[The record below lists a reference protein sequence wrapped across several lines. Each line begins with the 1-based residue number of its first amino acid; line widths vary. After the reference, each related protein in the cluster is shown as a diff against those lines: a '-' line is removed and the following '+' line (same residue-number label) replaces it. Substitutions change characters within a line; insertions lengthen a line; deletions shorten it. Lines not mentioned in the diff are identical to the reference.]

1 MELIMQIQTSNTS
14 TVKPEFDS
22 QPVGETKAS
31 FRKSE
36 VEKTSSD
43 IDRVTISNKGQ
54 FALDVQTFAKS
65 VEAPDRLQFVNF
77 LREKFSDSLSPETIS
92 FIEKDL
98 GNEEPYQIKIDS
110 SRYTSK
116 TGLSSEAVNRE
127 LTISV
132 RETSHYSGR
141 SYNSLGAHKFE
152 SSQIGQKITEVLNQE
167 KDSLDQQDINATQSL
182 FEQLSNVS
190 RQWEPSM
197 EGVIHIFNE
206 FERAEHFITELNVG
220 VETKS
225 SLMTA
230 VEQLKTGRKE
240 LLLNEIQVLE
250 NKISEKPMFSDSIQS
265 SLNKTKELLKIE
277 KKLDLSLNEKS
288 QSILSSRNTIFN
300 IDQNLKSLEKLGHEK
315 LDDMLNFLN
324 RERENFDRYFIE
336 RDWQKSHSFNQNNST
351 LEFQSL
357 HEESA
362 NNIRALKA
370 MFEYEKNQS
379 TIDREV

>member
-370 MFEYEKNQS
+370 MFEYEKISRQ
-379 TIDREV
+379 